1 MKIYQKSSIATFA
14 AVVLVATSL
23 VVAIPAQAGE
33 SVCPSVTGGGEVW
46 NGEVKTPAATSSVGA
61 IEADLVSLN
70 EDVINFGVIA
80 AAAITN
86 VGASY
91 LNGNIGVFPGT
102 AITGIETIFTDTAT
116 AQITR
121 TDAALAQASLI
132 AANGAITVQRSRT
145 QIAEELGEQIV
156 CPGIYNS
163 DAAYGLTGNLYLDGN
178 NHADSVFIFIT
189 PAALTSAAASKII
202 LINGAQA
209 KNVFWQI
216 GAAATLGASSFFK
229 GTILAQA
236 AITVGAGVHVHGRL
250 FSMGAAITLD
260 SDCIVVPSAPSPN
273 FTCSE

>member
-23 VVAIPAQAGE
+23 VVAIPAQAADQNSVACEGSE
-33 SVCPSVTGGGEVW
+33 SLPAENVQLAQSV
-46 NGEVKTPAATSSVGA
+46 S
-61 IEADLVSLN
+61 
-70 EDVINFGVIA
+70 NFGVIA

-86 VGASY
+86 VGASN
-91 LNGNIGVFPGT
+91 LNGHIGVFPGT

-116 AQITR
+116 APITR
-121 TDAALAQASLI
+121 TEAGLAQAGLI
-132 AANGAITVQRSRT
+132 AANGLITNQKSRT
-145 QIAEELGEQIV
+145 QIAAELGGQIV

-178 NHADSVFIFIT
+178 SNPDSVFIFIT

-202 LINGAQA
+202 LINDAQA

-260 SDCIVVPSAPSPN
+260 SDCIVVPSAPSPK

>member
-14 AVVLVATSL
+14 AVVLVATAL
-23 VVAIPAQAGE
+23 VVAVPAQAVA
-33 SVCPSVTGGGEVW
+33 SVCVTRAQAVTAKLVE
-46 NGEVKTPAATSSVGA
+46 
-61 IEADLVSLN
+61 IENSA
-70 EDVINFGVIA
+70 INFGVIA

-86 VGASY
+86 VGASN
-91 LNGNIGVFPGT
+91 LNGDIGVFPGT

-116 AQITR
+116 ARIGTGAGSA
-121 TDAALAQASLI
+121 TSASAQASLI
-132 AANGAITVQRSRT
+132 IANGVITNQGSRT
-145 QIAEELGEQIV
+145 QIAAELGEQIV

-163 DAAYGLTGNLYLDGN
+163 DAAYGLTGNLYLDGASN
-178 NHADSVFIFIT
+178 PDSVFIFIT

-209 KNVFWQI
+209 MNVFWQI

>member
-23 VVAIPAQAGE
+23 VLAVPAQANYQDSDACKGSKSE
-33 SVCPSVTGGGEVW
+33 VATTVTL
-46 NGEVKTPAATSSVGA
+46 TS
-61 IEADLVSLN
+61 N
-70 EDVINFGVIA
+70 VIDFGVIA

-86 VGASY
+86 VGASN
-91 LNGNIGVFPGT
+91 LKGAIGVFPGT

-116 AQITR
+116 SQITR
-121 TDAALAQASLI
+121 TAAAPAQADLI
-132 AANGAITVQRSRT
+132 DANGEITNQKSRT
-145 QIAEELGEQIV
+145 QIAAELGEQIV

-163 DAAYGLTGNLYLDGN
+163 DAAYGLTGNLTLDGN

-260 SDCIVVPSAPSPN
+260 GNCIVVPSAPSPK

>member
-14 AVVLVATSL
+14 AVVLVAISL
-23 VVAIPAQAGE
+23 VVAIPAQAVD
-33 SVCPSVTGGGEVW
+33 SVCVTRAPV
-46 NGEVKTPAATSSVGA
+46 VKAALVK
-61 IEADLVSLN
+61 IADSA
-70 EDVINFGVIA
+70 INFGVIA

-86 VGASY
+86 VGASN
-91 LNGNIGVFPGT
+91 LNGDIGVFPGT

-116 AQITR
+116 AQIVR
-121 TDAALAQASLI
+121 AGADPAQAGLI
-132 AANGAITVQRSRT
+132 LANAEITNQGSRT
-145 QIAEELGEQIV
+145 QIAAELGEQIV

-178 NHADSVFIFIT
+178 SNPESVFIFVT

-260 SDCIVVPSAPSPN
+260 SDCIDVPSASSPN

>member
-1 MKIYQKSSIATFA
+1 MKIYQKSSIATVA
-14 AVVLVATSL
+14 AVLLVATSL

-33 SVCPSVTGGGEVW
+33 SVCVNRPQV
-46 NGEVKTPAATSSVGA
+46 VKAAPVK
-61 IEADLVSLN
+61 IEDSA
-70 EDVINFGVIA
+70 INFGVIA

-86 VGASY
+86 VGASN
-91 LNGNIGVFPGT
+91 LNGDIGVFPGT

-116 AQITR
+116 APIKSKE
-121 TDAALAQASLI
+121 ANLAQAGLI
-132 AANGAITVQRSRT
+132 AANGAITKQVSRT

-178 NHADSVFIFIT
+178 NDPNSVFIFIT
-189 PAALTSAAASKII
+189 PAALNSAAASKII

-250 FSMGAAITLD
+250 YSMGAAITLD
-260 SDCIVVPSAPSPN
+260 SDCIVVPSALSPN